1 MAERLPPEVQQQIV
15 KLQQLQA
22 QLNQVV
28 TEKNV
33 LEQELREVSRAL
45 EVLKDVPEDGE
56 VFRVAGH
63 LLVKVK
69 KSDAEKELSERKE
82 LIELRLKTLE
92 KQESLLRQQISE
104 LQTKIQR
111 SLSGAGGAGG

>member
-33 LEQELREVSRAL
+33 LEQELREV
-45 EVLKDVPEDGE
+45 
-56 VFRVAGH
+56 
-63 LLVKVK
+63 
-69 KSDAEKELSERKE
+69 
-82 LIELRLKTLE
+82 
-92 KQESLLRQQISE
+92 
-104 LQTKIQR
+104 
-111 SLSGAGGAGG
+111 

>member
-1 MAERLPPEVQQQIV
+1 MVERVPPEVQQQIV

-22 QLNQVV
+22 QLNQVLA
-28 TEKNV
+28 EKSV

-45 EVLKDVPEDGE
+45 EVLKDIPEDGE

-63 LLVKVK
+63 LLVRIK
-69 KSDAEKELSERKE
+69 KSDAEKELNERKE

-92 KQESLLRQQISE
+92 KQESLLRQQISD
-104 LQTKIQR
+104 LQSKIQR
-111 SLSGAGGAGG
+111 SLSGVGGVGG